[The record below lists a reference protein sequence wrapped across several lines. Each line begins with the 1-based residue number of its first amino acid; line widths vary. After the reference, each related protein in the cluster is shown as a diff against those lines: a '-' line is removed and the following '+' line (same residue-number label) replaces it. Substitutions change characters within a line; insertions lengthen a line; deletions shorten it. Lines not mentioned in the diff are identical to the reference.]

1 MTTPESVTFWCI
13 APYNLT
19 SSLQQSQSLIRP
31 TLKSKY
37 RNTNKSSNKNNG
49 INKIKSSIKN
59 SGSKK
64 NKSSS
69 KNKRFKMIKTS
80 KTKTTSTI
88 PIETSFIVNNGNTD
102 DIITNSDQWINDEE
116 YEGEVG
122 EFEEIE
128 DQVEEEENKWVNSR
142 LFVNWLVLYTP
153 TNFLTGTS
161 LSHFD
166 SQRYKRTKNYIMR
179 PYMDSSTSI
188 SYSEEQFNNSYGI
201 SDDLLCV
208 LRTLGYTLFTDE
220 GLLD

>member
-153 TNFLTGTS
+153 TSFLTGTS